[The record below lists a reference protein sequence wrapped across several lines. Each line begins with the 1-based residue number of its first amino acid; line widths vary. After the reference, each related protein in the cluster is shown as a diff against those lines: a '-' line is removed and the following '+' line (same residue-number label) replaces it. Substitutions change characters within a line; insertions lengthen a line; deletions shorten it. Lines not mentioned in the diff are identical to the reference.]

1 MKSKKN
7 QFINGFLCMVFA
19 LSISNVFAQQ
29 SIEEVVVTAT
39 LTEQSELD
47 TPISIDILDGDTMVE
62 NNIMT
67 MFDISDRTP
76 GITIAK
82 GTLSNKIYMRGVG
95 SGGNQAF
102 DQSVGQFVDGV
113 YQGRSWTLQGT
124 LLDMERV
131 EILKGPQT
139 TYFGNN
145 SIGGAVS
152 FITKTP
158 TDESERSY
166 SGTIGSHGEKTF
178 TVISSGRISD
188 GMKGRFAFSYHTMD
202 GWLKNTNPAGDNFPN
217 KNGFNARSTF
227 VWDSNENLEAKLK
240 VDIGRLETA
249 SGMGWQHTNCFADG
263 SGANLTFV
271 ISDCRI
277 GLESAPGFEGAFDDR
292 FSASEQQYGFLDS
305 DSIVLEIKRTLDN
318 HELILVTSNQEYDSS
333 VPGESDQ
340 SAAPFFHWRI
350 KEESSQFSQEIRLTS
365 NATDKSQ
372 YMIGAYYQDTDT
384 MNYTNLARWVIPL
397 AITRP
402 LNIDNKTVSFFA
414 TMTFFVSEQLHVT
427 AGLRRTKVDKD
438 YMRPPGGGTNG
449 PHAFDDFNLD
459 FAHEADALASLVPDS
474 YDENATLP
482 SLMIQYFKDENSM
495 FYASYSDGFK
505 SGGYEALGVYKAN
518 RGSYGSEAVDAYEF
532 GYKASNDK
540 MKMSVNYFHSEYDGN
555 QLSQYV
561 YPDTG
566 GVPYTTTSNI
576 PSTNKG
582 FELELSYLLTDSVI
596 ADLSFTNLDATYDS
610 YEGGT
615 CAAGISPPEGAVGC
629 DYSGRTLLHA
639 PENTGLFTLSSE
651 NEMPNGMTRNS
662 SISVYWTDDQW
673 HNTDYN
679 VNSQEEGFS
688 KVDARIE
695 FSKDDWYVAILG
707 KNLTDEYTSS
717 WNQQTAYTLGTGQF
731 AILERTRS
739 VAIQFGKNF

>member
-1 MKSKKN
+1 
-7 QFINGFLCMVFA
+7 
-19 LSISNVFAQQ
+19 
-29 SIEEVVVTAT
+29 
-39 LTEQSELD
+39 
-47 TPISIDILDGDTMVE
+47 
-62 NNIMT
+62 
-67 MFDISDRTP
+67 
-76 GITIAK
+76 
-82 GTLSNKIYMRGVG
+82 
-95 SGGNQAF
+95 
-102 DQSVGQFVDGV
+102 
-113 YQGRSWTLQGT
+113 
-124 LLDMERV
+124 
-131 EILKGPQT
+131 
-139 TYFGNN
+139 
-145 SIGGAVS
+145 
-152 FITKTP
+152 
-158 TDESERSY
+158 
-166 SGTIGSHGEKTF
+166 
-178 TVISSGRISD
+178 
-188 GMKGRFAFSYHTMD
+188 
-202 GWLKNTNPAGDNFPN
+202 
-217 KNGFNARSTF
+217 
-227 VWDSNENLEAKLK
+227 
-240 VDIGRLETA
+240 
-249 SGMGWQHTNCFADG
+249 
-263 SGANLTFV
+263 
-271 ISDCRI
+271 
-277 GLESAPGFEGAFDDR
+277 
-292 FSASEQQYGFLDS
+292 
-305 DSIVLEIKRTLDN
+305 
-318 HELILVTSNQEYDSS
+318 LILITSNQEYDSS

-438 YMRPPGGGTNG
+438 YMRPPVTGTNG

-474 YDENATLP
+474 YNENATLP

-532 GYKASNDK
+532 GYKTSNDK

-615 CAAGISPPEGAVGC
+615 CAAGISPPEGAAGC

-651 NEMPNGMTRNS
+651 NEMSNGMTRNS

-688 KVDARIE
+688 KVDARVE